1 MKVPSRARQA
11 FHKLSNERRPEQ
23 TPFFSF
29 AGFFIAVFFSSSK
42 LAAIVAPFA
51 HFAAIMPR
59 YVFFR
64 TNQDQAIFAKCL
76 AGFLPST
83 AFTFGECFSL
93 EVLLMLVLSCCLKML
108 FAYRVS

>member
-1 MKVPSRARQA
+1 MKASQTIAKETPA
-11 FHKLSNERRPEQ
+11 FP
-23 TPFFSF
+23 
-29 AGFFIAVFFSSSK
+29 AGFFIAVFFSNSK

-83 AFTFGECFSL
+83 AFTFGESSVILL
-93 EVLLMLVLSCCLKML
+93 EGS
-108 FAYRVS
+108 